1 MAKSTTSESRD
12 DKQPLLNHLA
22 ALRRVI
28 VISAAAI
35 GVGFLLVFYVA
46 VDGLMSLITGPIVAR
61 GIQIIYTAM
70 SEALMTKLKVALVAA
85 VVVASPVIV
94 WQVWGFIKPA
104 LYEREIRTFRALFFV
119 MLLLFL
125 IGVVFCYGAVYFL
138 AVDFF
143 LIAGDQL
150 ATPML
155 SIDGYVGFL
164 FGFIIPFGLA
174 FELPV
179 LIYITTRMGW
189 TTPQMLTSKRKYI
202 ILAVAIIAA
211 ILTPPDVVSQ
221 IMLGIPMLLLYEVGI
236 LVAKR
241 VKPREEVSA

>member
-1 MAKSTTSESRD
+1 MAKTSSDSRD
-12 DKQPLLNHLA
+12 DKQSLLSHLA
-22 ALRRVI
+22 ALRRVF
-28 VISAAAI
+28 VVCAAAI
-35 GVGFLLVFYVA
+35 GIAFLLVFYFA
-46 VDGLMSLITGPIVAR
+46 VDWLMSLITGPIVAR

-70 SEALMTKLKVALVAA
+70 SEALMTKLKVALIAS

-94 WQVWGFIKPA
+94 WQIWGFIKPA
-104 LYEREIRTFRALFFV
+104 LYEREIRTFRVLFFV

-125 IGVVFCYGAVYFL
+125 TGVVFCYGAVYFL

-155 SIDGYVGFL
+155 SIDGYIGFL
-164 FGFIIPFGLA
+164 FGFVIPFGLA

-179 LIYITTRMGW
+179 LLYITTRMGW
-189 TTPQMLTSKRKYI
+189 TTPTSLVRARKYI
-202 ILAVAIIAA
+202 ILAVAVIAA

-221 IMLGIPMLLLYEVGI
+221 IMLAVPMLLLYEVGI
-236 LVAKR
+236 LVTRR
-241 VKPREEVSA
+241 VKPRADVSA